1 MASFSNIQSSW
12 ADQYG
17 SIDTWNIKI
26 RSLMT
31 ILWPNILGHQ
41 QGALNSLLTTIP
53 NRNYR
58 SDRPG
63 GLILYCT
70 ALFCTVLYKKRRMRR
85 RKMRKFADRQ
95 TENSSKTDA
104 TLILCGSSGER
115 ANILYFYTVEYFYR
129 VGVISSLFEW
139 EKLLL

>member
-1 MASFSNIQSSW
+1 MYSIGSVGLQTTQIWGIHLGPIFATRKAVAPFSNIQSSW

-63 GLILYCT
+63 GLILYTT
-70 ALFCTVLYKKRRMRR
+70 ALLCTVLYKKEKVER
-85 RKMRKFADRQ
+85 RKKSKFADKQ
-95 TENSSKTDA
+95 TKKK
-104 TLILCGSSGER
+104 ER
-115 ANILYFYTVEYFYR
+115 FKNWSPLYEGAANNY
-129 VGVISSLFEW
+129 
-139 EKLLL
+139 

>member
-1 MASFSNIQSSW
+1 MVP
-12 ADQYG
+12 
-17 SIDTWNIKI
+17 
-26 RSLMT
+26 LMT

-70 ALFCTVLYKKRRMRR
+70 ALFCTVLYKQRRM
-85 RKMRKFADRQ
+85 KEGKIRKFADKEQRTNKQ
-95 TENSSKTDA
+95 SQNSNTETTLSSVDTRGRWPIPMTPNNLAIMK
-104 TLILCGSSGER
+104 
-115 ANILYFYTVEYFYR
+115 
-129 VGVISSLFEW
+129 
-139 EKLLL
+139 

>member
-1 MASFSNIQSSW
+1 
-12 ADQYG
+12 
-17 SIDTWNIKI
+17 
-26 RSLMT
+26 MT

-70 ALFCTVLYKKRRMRR
+70 ALFCTVLYKKRRM
-85 RKMRKFADRQ
+85 KEGKIRKFAYKKRTDKQTDRQ
-95 TENSSKTDA
+95 TRNSNTET
-104 TLILCGSSGER
+104 TLSSSSVDNRGSWPIKQIYIQTK
-115 ANILYFYTVEYFYR
+115 N
-129 VGVISSLFEW
+129 
-139 EKLLL
+139 LLICNFLIYNQCITQ

>member
-1 MASFSNIQSSW
+1 
-12 ADQYG
+12 
-17 SIDTWNIKI
+17 
-26 RSLMT
+26 MT

-70 ALFCTVLYKKRRMRR
+70 ALFCTVLYNKRRM
-85 RKMRKFADRQ
+85 KEGKIRKFADKMEQ
-95 TENSSKTDA
+95 TKT
-104 TLILCGSSGER
+104 E
-115 ANILYFYTVEYFYR
+115 F
-129 VGVISSLFEW
+129 
-139 EKLLL
+139 KH